1 MRFGKICY
9 LNLLPFDMFI
19 KSYPTPSRFKQSLF
33 AHSSYP
39 AKLNQSFLFNR
50 IDAGF
55 ISSIAGVSSHNKQ
68 CGKYATKSGIIAKGA
83 VWSVLV
89 KHSTPKNDYQ
99 SDTSN
104 TLSKALGLKGE
115 VIIGDKALLWLY
127 QNKKTQSDFSKGK
140 SKANYKDSHK
150 KISHYR
156 HRHTSEQGYIDMGE
170 AWFSKQG
177 LPFVFGRLCCAKKYA
192 TFYEQIS
199 NRFNAKFNPKRVKI
213 PHFWLLERARQMG
226 ISLDFAKEYLAHIY
240 YKIGAKESI
249 AIARFYRLARLMRL
263 SPPKRAYKT
272 PKHPKY
278 K

>member
-99 SDTSN
+99 SNTSN

-127 QNKKTQSDFSKGK
+127 QSKKTQSDFSKAK
-140 SKANYKDSHK
+140 SKNPHK
-150 KISHYR
+150 K
-156 HRHTSEQGYIDMGE
+156 TSRCTQGHIDARGYTDMGE

-177 LPFVFGRLCCAKKYA
+177 LPFVFGRLCCVKKYA

-199 NRFNAKFNPKRVKI
+199 SRFNAKFNPKRVKI
-213 PHFWLLERARQMG
+213 PHFWLLKRAKQMG

-240 YKIGAKESI
+240 YKIGVKESI

-263 SPPKRAYKT
+263 TPPKRAYKIA
-272 PKHPKY
+272 KHPKST
-278 K
+278 